1 MTSHLSSPNFEGD
14 LTHGWFLVIDDIT
27 GDFTVEG
34 PMPDFN
40 RWKAAVEAAQAS
52 GQKVSWV
59 FDEGLRDEAV
69 AQAKHQ
75 FGGKERFP
83 AGSLVGLN

>member
-1 MTSHLSSPNFEGD
+1 MSDQSR
-14 LTHGWFLVIDDIT
+14 GWFLVIDDVT
-27 GDFTVEG
+27 GDFTIEG
-34 PMPDFN
+34 PSPDLD
-40 RWKAAVEAAQAS
+40 RWKAAVEAAQAA
-52 GQKVSWV
+52 GQKVKWV

-83 AGSLVGLN
+83 AGSIVGLS